1 MFMFKKLADV
11 FNCVNKKPGAPAVLC
26 PLRRVRK
33 KHGDGLPD
41 NVAHRTTKHVDA
53 VIY

>member
-33 KHGDGLPD
+33 KHGDGLP
-41 NVAHRTTKHVDA
+41 TTWHIA
-53 VIY
+53 PLNM